1 MTESAKIDYEKIA
14 AAALSQPGI
23 AAAALS
29 QERLTPV
36 TQASTGTA

>member
-1 MTESAKIDYEKIA
+1 MTESAKIDYEK
-14 AAALSQPGI
+14 I